1 MTLLRLIQRASI
13 LAGMTFASL
22 AVHGNPV
29 HAEDSLYCVTASNG
43 KTECGTL
50 KVVERA
56 CITTATGSTVCG
68 KYKPV
73 TESQRQEA
81 SKPVPS
87 IVARREI
94 DNFVLTLESCKR
106 VDENVRCQ
114 LNILNKG
121 KERRVSLYA
130 SNSSLVDPNGKS
142 YGNAYADFGNGSNSY
157 PSATVTPNTD
167 IIISIVFSNIPDST
181 VKIQLL
187 NLAFQ
192 SGIKP
197 VQFRNIPISN

>member
-13 LAGMTFASL
+13 LAGMTLASL
-22 AVHGNPV
+22 AVYGNPV
-29 HAEDSLYCVTASNG
+29 HAEDSLYCVTANSG

-56 CITTATGSTVCG
+56 CITTAAGSTVCG

-73 TESQRQEA
+73 TESERQEA
-81 SKPVPS
+81 SKPVGS

-94 DNFVLTLESCKR
+94 NNFVLTLESCKR

-114 LNILNKG
+114 LNIFNKG
-121 KERRVSLYA
+121 KERKVSLYA
-130 SNSSLVDPNGKS
+130 SNSSLVDPTGKS
-142 YGNAYADFGNGSNSY
+142 YRNAYADFGNGSASY

-167 IIISIVFSNIPDST
+167 IVISIVFSKIPDST

-197 VQFRNIPISN
+197 AQFKIGTFRN